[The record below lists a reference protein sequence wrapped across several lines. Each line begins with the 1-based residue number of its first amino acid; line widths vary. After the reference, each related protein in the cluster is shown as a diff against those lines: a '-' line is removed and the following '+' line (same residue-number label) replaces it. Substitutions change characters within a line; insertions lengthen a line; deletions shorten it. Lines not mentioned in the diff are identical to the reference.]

1 MNNPSKIYASSHVH
15 HKAYQ
20 KPQNS
25 QPDLNQN
32 LDSEI
37 LSHSRVGPMS
47 VPQAP
52 KIHRLHFPPHF
63 NTLKFISR
71 YAITHPRVNPRT
83 FTNTRLLVFTFTFM
97 LSHPESCLPFYPT
110 TFFCARN

>member
-37 LSHSRVGPMS
+37 LSHSRVGPVS
-47 VPQAP
+47 VQPAP
-52 KIHRLHFPPHF
+52 KIHCLNFQLERMIKLSCDEFHPHYF
-63 NTLKFISR
+63 VHS
-71 YAITHPRVNPRT
+71 
-83 FTNTRLLVFTFTFM
+83 
-97 LSHPESCLPFYPT
+97 LSVLYCCSYQKEGGRGGS
-110 TFFCARN
+110 